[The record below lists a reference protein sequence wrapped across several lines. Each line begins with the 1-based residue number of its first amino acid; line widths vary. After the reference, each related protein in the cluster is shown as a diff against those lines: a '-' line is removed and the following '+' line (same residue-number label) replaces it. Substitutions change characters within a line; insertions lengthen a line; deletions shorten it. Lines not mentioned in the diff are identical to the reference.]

1 MLSHSKTRWLSLY
14 PAIERILQMY
24 EPLKSYF
31 LSRSYPAR
39 TLQMFFENDFSECY
53 LWLLHYFMSIYQ
65 SRIKRT
71 ETADISVNEVI
82 EQCSQIVE
90 NINERLGQNFCPM
103 KVTEILRRLS
113 ESRRDRDEVEDF
125 KQNMRKM
132 YNIAKDYLNSWTS
145 EFSTDLKHFQWMTLA
160 NIPSWERG
168 AKTIDTL
175 SRKNVQLN
183 DNKFFDQ
190 WQNFIKFLKMTP
202 TLKSCWHIRSGPRIL
217 NHLIMKNL
225 IRNCLS

>member
-1 MLSHSKTRWLSLY
+1 
-14 PAIERILQMY
+14 
-24 EPLKSYF
+24 
-31 LSRSYPAR
+31 
-39 TLQMFFENDFSECY
+39 
-53 LWLLHYFMSIYQ
+53 MSIYQ

-71 ETADISVNEVI
+71 ETANISVNEVI

-145 EFSTDLKHFQWMTLA
+145 EFCTDLKHF
-160 NIPSWERG
+160 
-168 AKTIDTL
+168 
-175 SRKNVQLN
+175 
-183 DNKFFDQ
+183 
-190 WQNFIKFLKMTP
+190 
-202 TLKSCWHIRSGPRIL
+202 
-217 NHLIMKNL
+217 
-225 IRNCLS
+225 